1 MPTVLWGTQPGR
13 RHALNVESSCHAA
26 PYLCPQQRKG
36 TLWWPEHHAREEA
49 AWPEHSGQPA
59 ADAMNPLDTY
69 GCGQNSTAG
78 SSSHTSVTASTLHL
92 SLSPHLLQGNEDSVQ
107 GMGSEQPLGSQLI
120 WHRAGCSFA
129 VGQAA
134 ASRGFCAP
142 LGLELFRFWSKCS
155 KLGYASLLLWHP
167 KPSIRFMKLARQP
180 REMFART
187 WS

>member
-1 MPTVLWGTQPGR
+1 MRWMWSPPATQLHTSVPSREKGHCDGRSTMPGRKQPGQSTAGSLR
-13 RHALNVESSCHAA
+13 
-26 PYLCPQQRKG
+26 PMPW
-36 TLWWPEHHAREEA
+36 TLW
-49 AWPEHSGQPA
+49 
-59 ADAMNPLDTY
+59 DTY